1 MDDVR
6 AALTPAHAR
15 SFQIIYAAIGG
26 LTLFLMA
33 VLFFLYGLGSETPR
47 PVVGDDSIRL
57 IGIVLAIWSPVSWV
71 LGTWLYGAI
80 VGGRIAVK
88 NSISAGGPST
98 RVEDVLSLLRTG
110 MIIRI
115 ALFEGPALLG
125 AVMGILGI
133 TDGVIFAYPIYLLCI
148 VPACV
153 HLFLIGVTFPTH
165 ERILNEI
172 RERIVEARR

>member
-6 AALTPAHAR
+6 SGVTPERVR
-15 SFQIIYAAIGG
+15 SFQFIYAAIGG

-47 PVVGDDSIRL
+47 PVSGDDSIRL
-57 IGIVLAIWSPVSWV
+57 IGIVLAIWSPISWV

-88 NSISAGGPST
+88 NSISGGGVST
-98 RVEDVLSLLRTG
+98 RAEDVIGRLRTG
-110 MIIRI
+110 MILRV
-115 ALFEGPALLG
+115 AFFEGPALLG
-125 AVMGILGI
+125 AVMGIIGI
-133 TDGVIFAYPIYLLCI
+133 TDGVIFAHPIYLLCI

-153 HLFLIGVTFPTH
+153 HLFLIGTTFPTQ

-172 RERIVEARR
+172 RERIVEVRR